1 MSVPWGHPPGAGACI
16 LGEAV
21 APSSRSA
28 VLMLLVLLLSH
39 QVAYCKRMFG
49 WFSPKI
55 KLWATFNEPTCFA
68 FVGYIASLWGPGKL
82 MKFTLGG
89 EVGVGAAGGGA
100 GSADL
105 YCPPSP

>member
-1 MSVPWGHPPGAGACI
+1 
-16 LGEAV
+16 
-21 APSSRSA
+21 
-28 VLMLLVLLLSH
+28 MLLVLLLSH

-68 FVGYIASLWGPGKL
+68 FVGYIASLWCPGKL

-89 EVGVGAAGGGA
+89 EVGVGAEGGGA
-100 GSADL
+100 RGEAVLISFGWRGGCDRRGAVVADHFTL
-105 YCPPSP
+105 GHNHTLIG